1 MDERRMRQ
9 QLEDFTRF
17 CSAIEVRPSSAC
29 ADRWKHTPEDAKER
43 YALAIIRAAQN
54 GAFGNDNETTQ
65 AAITALWERGHLS
78 GFNTQS
84 FNAVFEEYF
93 RCW

>member
-1 MDERRMRQ
+1 MDERLMRQ
-9 QLEDFTRF
+9 QLEDFTQF
-17 CSAIEVRPSSAC
+17 CSAIEVRSTSAS
-29 ADRWKHTPEDAKER
+29 DGRWTHAPEDAKEL
-43 YALAIIRAAQN
+43 YAMAIIRAAKN
-54 GAFGNDNETTQ
+54 GAFGNDNETMQ

-84 FNAVFEEYF
+84 FNVVFEEYF